1 MAQCKRIQKNLYG
14 KNKTGTLQSQGAS
27 LFFIL
32 LHHGITAER
41 PSQVAQ
47 RNASLRRNTAKV
59 VVICS
64 EGQPG
69 IRFGYGA
76 PGRDIESI
84 LAVRLGRGSLEL
96 CSASGAVVSEGQT
109 ALTQNRQDFID

>member
-1 MAQCKRIQKNLYG
+1 MGFEHIKEVGEL
-14 KNKTGTLQSQGAS
+14 
-27 LFFIL
+27 
-32 LHHGITAER
+32 

-96 CSASGAVVSEGQT
+96 CGAPGAVVSEGQA
-109 ALTQNRQDFID
+109 ALTQNRQESSESRRVPPASARQYRQFSESRHA